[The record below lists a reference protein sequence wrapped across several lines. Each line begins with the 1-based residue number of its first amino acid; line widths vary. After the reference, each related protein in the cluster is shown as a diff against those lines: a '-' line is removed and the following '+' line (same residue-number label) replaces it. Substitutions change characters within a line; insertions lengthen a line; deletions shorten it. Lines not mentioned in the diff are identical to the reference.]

1 MNMKDH
7 EINPEAQAAAL
18 ALNTELAARRKIL
31 TGDEL
36 AALIAPRARHE
47 VSYDKFSAHFFTIDG
62 VLNGK
67 KIQGAM
73 FAGEC
78 MLIFAVGP
86 QSAQELANSGLR
98 RTIELLHEEYET
110 RETRLSP
117 LEAGMVQDITGRRG
131 KASAPG
137 RELST
142 LPKLKAIMR
151 HVIGGLPWKY

>member
-1 MNMKDH
+1 MNDDA
-7 EINPEAQAAAL
+7 INHEAQAAAQV
-18 ALNTELAARRKIL
+18 LNIELARHRKIL
-31 TGDEL
+31 NADEL
-36 AALIAPRARHE
+36 AALISPRARHE
-47 VSYDKFSAHFFTIDG
+47 VSYDKFGAHFFTIDG

-73 FAGEC
+73 FAGEA
-78 MLIFAVGP
+78 MLVFAVGP
-86 QSAQELANSGLR
+86 QSAQELANAGLR

-137 RELST
+137 QELAK
-142 LPKLKAIMR
+142 LPKLKAMMA